1 MEKAQETTMEETKS
15 KTIGEKIKEV
25 VFGKKSDETT
35 SQEETVETTVETQE
49 PTAEETKTE
58 VVQENVLSMEDMNEA
73 IEKAKVE
80 AIEEYKKAEAEKER
94 KASLTP
100 EELKAEE
107 DAEKDKKIQAL
118 EHEIMVNKCRNDAV
132 AKLDAAGLPVKLA
145 EVVNYATKET
155 AEDSLEQIIKTY
167 SECLEN
173 GIKEKLKG
181 KTPEGLRS
189 NTAIN
194 DMQDKKNEMRKYM
207 GIKK

>member
-1 MEKAQETTMEETKS
+1 MEEAQETKQE

-25 VFGKKSDETT
+25 VFGKKSDEEP
-35 SQEETVETTVETQE
+35 SEVVETTAEAEPTSEEPKGDETQE
-49 PTAEETKTE
+49 GALSKEE
-58 VVQENVLSMEDMNEA
+58 MDAA
-73 IEKAKVE
+73 IEKAKAD

-118 EHEIMVNKCRNDAV
+118 EHEIMVNNSKNDAIK
-132 AKLDAAGLPVKLA
+132 KLDEAGLPVKLA
-145 EVVNYATKET
+145 DIINYSTKET
-155 AEDSLEQIIKTY
+155 AEASLDHIIKTY

-181 KTPEGLRS
+181 KTPEGLHS
-189 NTAIN
+189 NATIN
-194 DMQDKKNEMRKYM
+194 DMQDKQNKMRKFM
-207 GIKK
+207 GIK

>member
-1 MEKAQETTMEETKS
+1 MEKAQETKQEETKL

-25 VFGKKSDETT
+25 VFGKKSDEET
-35 SQEETVETTVETQE
+35 SQSEVVETTVETE
-49 PTAEETKTE
+49 PTAEEPKADE
-58 VVQENVLSMEDMNEA
+58 VQEDVLSNGDMDAA
-73 IEKAKVE
+73 IEKAKAE

-118 EHEIMVNKCRNDAV
+118 EHEIMVNNSKNDAIK
-132 AKLDAAGLPVKLA
+132 KLDEVGLPVKLA
-145 EVVNYATKET
+145 DIINYSTKES
-155 AEDSLEQIIKTY
+155 AEASLEHIIKTY

-194 DMQDKKNEMRKYM
+194 NLQDKQNSMRKYM
-207 GIKK
+207 GIK

>member
-1 MEKAQETTMEETKS
+1 MEKAQETKQEETKL

-25 VFGKKSDETT
+25 VFGKKSDEET
-35 SQEETVETTVETQE
+35 SQSEVVETTVETE
-49 PTAEETKTE
+49 PTAEEPKADE
-58 VVQENVLSMEDMNEA
+58 VQEDVLSNGDMDAA
-73 IEKAKVE
+73 IEKAKAE

-118 EHEIMVNKCRNDAV
+118 EHEIMVNNSKNDAIK
-132 AKLDAAGLPVKLA
+132 KLDEAGLPVKLA
-145 EVVNYATKET
+145 DIINYSTKES
-155 AEDSLEQIIKTY
+155 AEASLEHIIKTY

-194 DMQDKKNEMRKYM
+194 NLQDKQNSMRKYM
-207 GIKK
+207 GIK

>member
-1 MEKAQETTMEETKS
+1 MEKAQETKQEETKS
-15 KTIGEKIKEV
+15 KTIGGKIKEV
-25 VFGKKSDETT
+25 VFGKKSDEEP
-35 SQEETVETTVETQE
+35 SEAVETTVETE
-49 PTAEETKTE
+49 PTAEEPKADE
-58 VVQENVLSMEDMNEA
+58 VQEDVLSKEDMDAA
-73 IEKAKVE
+73 IEKAKAE

-118 EHEIMVNKCRNDAV
+118 EHEIMVNNCKNDAIK
-132 AKLDAAGLPVKLA
+132 KLDEAGLPVKLA
-145 EVVNYATKET
+145 DIINYSTKET
-155 AEDSLEQIIKTY
+155 AEASLDHIIKTY

-194 DMQDKKNEMRKYM
+194 DMQDKQNKMRKFM
-207 GIKK
+207 GIK

>member
-1 MEKAQETTMEETKS
+1 MEKAQETKQEETKS

-25 VFGKKSDETT
+25 VFGKKSDEE
-35 SQEETVETTVETQE
+35 SSEVVETTVETE
-49 PTAEETKTE
+49 PTAEEPKADE
-58 VVQENVLSMEDMNEA
+58 VQEDALSKEDMDAA
-73 IEKAKVE
+73 IEKAKAE

-118 EHEIMVNKCRNDAV
+118 EHEIMVNNSKNDAIK
-132 AKLDAAGLPVKLA
+132 KLDEAGLPVKLA
-145 EVVNYATKET
+145 DIINYSTKET
-155 AEDSLEQIIKTY
+155 AEASLDHIIKTY

-194 DMQDKKNEMRKYM
+194 DMQDKQNKMRKFM
-207 GIKK
+207 GIK

>member
-1 MEKAQETTMEETKS
+1 MEKAQETKQEETKS

-25 VFGKKSDETT
+25 VFGKKSDEEP
-35 SQEETVETTVETQE
+35 SEVVETTVETE
-49 PTAEETKTE
+49 PTAEEPKADE
-58 VVQENVLSMEDMNEA
+58 VQEDALSKEDMDAA
-73 IEKAKVE
+73 IEKAKAE

-118 EHEIMVNKCRNDAV
+118 EHEIMVNNCKNDAIK
-132 AKLDAAGLPVKLA
+132 KLDEAGLPVKLA
-145 EVVNYATKET
+145 DIINYSTKET
-155 AEDSLEQIIKTY
+155 AEASLDHIIKTY

-181 KTPEGLRS
+181 KTPEGLRT

-194 DMQDKKNEMRKYM
+194 DMQDKQNKMRKFM
-207 GIKK
+207 GIK

>member
-1 MEKAQETTMEETKS
+1 MEKAQETKQEETKS

-25 VFGKKSDETT
+25 VFGKKSDEET
-35 SQEETVETTVETQE
+35 SEVVETTVETE
-49 PTAEETKTE
+49 PTAEEPKADE
-58 VVQENVLSMEDMNEA
+58 VQEDVLSKEDMDAA
-73 IEKAKVE
+73 IEKAKAE

-118 EHEIMVNKCRNDAV
+118 EHEIMVNNCKNDAIK
-132 AKLDAAGLPVKLA
+132 KLDEAGLPVKLA
-145 EVVNYATKET
+145 DIINYSTKET
-155 AEDSLEQIIKTY
+155 AEASLDHIIKTY

-194 DMQDKKNEMRKYM
+194 DMQDKQNKMRKFM
-207 GIKK
+207 GIK

>member
-1 MEKAQETTMEETKS
+1 MEKAQETKQEETKS

-49 PTAEETKTE
+49 PTVEETKTE

-118 EHEIMVNKCRNDAV
+118 EHEIMVNNSKNDAIK
-132 AKLDAAGLPVKLA
+132 KLDEAGLPVKLA
-145 EVVNYATKET
+145 DIINYSTKET
-155 AEDSLEQIIKTY
+155 AEASLDHIIKTY

-194 DMQDKKNEMRKYM
+194 DMQDKQNKMRKFM
-207 GIKK
+207 GIK

>member
-1 MEKAQETTMEETKS
+1 MEEAQETKQE

-25 VFGKKSDETT
+25 VFGKKSDEEP
-35 SQEETVETTVETQE
+35 SESEVVETTVEAE
-49 PTAEETKTE
+49 PTAEEPKEDET
-58 VVQENVLSMEDMNEA
+58 QEGTLSKEDMDAA
-73 IEKAKVE
+73 IEKAKAD

-118 EHEIMVNKCRNDAV
+118 EHEIMVNNSKNDAIK
-132 AKLDAAGLPVKLA
+132 KLDEAGLPVKLA
-145 EVVNYATKET
+145 DIINYSTKET
-155 AEDSLEQIIKTY
+155 AEESLDHIIKTY

-181 KTPEGLRS
+181 KTPEGLHS
-189 NTAIN
+189 NAAIN
-194 DMQDKKNEMRKYM
+194 DMQDKQNKMRKYM
-207 GIKK
+207 GIK

>member
-1 MEKAQETTMEETKS
+1 MEKAQETKQEETKS

-25 VFGKKSDETT
+25 VFGKKSDEET
-35 SQEETVETTVETQE
+35 SPSEVVETTVETE
-49 PTAEETKTE
+49 PTAEEPKADE
-58 VVQENVLSMEDMNEA
+58 VQEDVLSKEDMDAA
-73 IEKAKVE
+73 IEKAKAE
-80 AIEEYKKAEAEKER
+80 AIEEYKNAEAEKER

-118 EHEIMVNKCRNDAV
+118 EHEIMVNNCKNDAIK
-132 AKLDAAGLPVKLA
+132 KLDEAGLPVKLA
-145 EVVNYATKET
+145 DIINYSTKEA
-155 AEDSLEQIIKTY
+155 AEASLDDIIKTY

-194 DMQDKKNEMRKYM
+194 DMQDKQNKMRKFM
-207 GIKK
+207 GIK

>member
-1 MEKAQETTMEETKS
+1 MEETQETKQE

-25 VFGKKSDETT
+25 VFGKKSDEEP
-35 SQEETVETTVETQE
+35 SEVETTVEAE
-49 PTAEETKTE
+49 PTAEEPKE
-58 VVQENVLSMEDMNEA
+58 DVAQEGALSKEDMDAA
-73 IEKAKVE
+73 IEKAKAD

-118 EHEIMVNKCRNDAV
+118 EHEIMVNNSKNDAIK
-132 AKLDAAGLPVKLA
+132 KLDEAGLPVKLA
-145 EVVNYATKET
+145 DIINYSTKET
-155 AEDSLEQIIKTY
+155 AEASLNHIIKTY

-181 KTPEGLRS
+181 KTPEGLHS
-189 NTAIN
+189 NAAIN
-194 DMQDKKNEMRKYM
+194 DMQDKQNKMRKFM
-207 GIKK
+207 GIK

>member
-1 MEKAQETTMEETKS
+1 MEKAQETKQEETKS

-25 VFGKKSDETT
+25 VFGKKSDEEP
-35 SQEETVETTVETQE
+35 SEVVEATVETE
-49 PTAEETKTE
+49 PTAEEPKADE
-58 VVQENVLSMEDMNEA
+58 VQEDVLSKEDMDAA
-73 IEKAKVE
+73 IEKAKAE

-118 EHEIMVNKCRNDAV
+118 EHEIMVNNCKNDAIK
-132 AKLDAAGLPVKLA
+132 KLDEAGLPVKLA
-145 EVVNYATKET
+145 DIINYSTKET
-155 AEDSLEQIIKTY
+155 AEASLDHIIKTY

-194 DMQDKKNEMRKYM
+194 DMQDKQNKMRKFM
-207 GIKK
+207 GIK

>member
-1 MEKAQETTMEETKS
+1 MEEAQQTKQE

-25 VFGKKSDETT
+25 VFDKKSDEEP
-35 SQEETVETTVETQE
+35 SESEVVETTVEAE
-49 PTAEETKTE
+49 PTAEEPKEDVT
-58 VVQENVLSMEDMNEA
+58 QEGTLSKEDMDAA
-73 IEKAKVE
+73 IEKAKAD

-118 EHEIMVNKCRNDAV
+118 EHEIMVNNSKNDAIK
-132 AKLDAAGLPVKLA
+132 KLDEAGLPVKLA
-145 EVVNYATKET
+145 DIINYSTKET
-155 AEDSLEQIIKTY
+155 AEASLDHIIKTY

-181 KTPEGLRS
+181 KTPEGLHS
-189 NTAIN
+189 NAAIN
-194 DMQDKKNEMRKYM
+194 DMQDKQNEMRKYM
-207 GIKK
+207 GIK